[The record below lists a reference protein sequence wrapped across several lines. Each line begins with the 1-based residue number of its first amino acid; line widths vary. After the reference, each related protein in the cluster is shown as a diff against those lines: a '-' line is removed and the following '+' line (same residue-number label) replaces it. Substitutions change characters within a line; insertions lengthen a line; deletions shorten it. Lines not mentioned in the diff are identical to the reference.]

1 MKRADEECEEEGNE
15 KGEGN
20 TNRERE
26 GCVMMAK
33 IRKYDNCGSC
43 ERVRER
49 ERGQE
54 RGSSLP
60 SVSCYWTMLC
70 VCVTGCE
77 CGLQAAF
84 VIASQLSCGPQLV
97 DGIQSV
103 CPVRLSVCFP
113 MQLTVRLTTSHSPS
127 ASLLLPYSHLPL
139 SLCCLARHISY
150 AIFGNISHTQHLPAW
165 EGDM

>member
-1 MKRADEECEEEGNE
+1 
-15 KGEGN
+15 
-20 TNRERE
+20 
-26 GCVMMAK
+26 MMAK

-49 ERGQE
+49 GRAGERGQE

-60 SVSCYWTMLC
+60 SVSCYWTMLQAVVC
-70 VCVTGCE
+70 AWVCMCVTGCE

-103 CPVRLSVCFP
+103 CPVCLSVCFP
-113 MQLTVRLTTSHSPS
+113 MRLTVRLTTSSSHSPS
-127 ASLLLPYSHLPL
+127 LSFPSLSPSL
-139 SLCCLARHISY
+139 SCLARHISY